1 MSICKLRRRYDGKL
15 RKKTSTEAVCVVSA
29 AISCDAG
36 FLQQIRSL
44 KFYGTV
50 HTIFDRT
57 VNLKC
62 PNGELYTIATD
73 SVDNAP
79 NTLITDIDSFSKK
92 GLAIGDQVYA
102 EGERLYVGKN
112 AAVMLQQVHV
122 WRSKLPSYSEEEEIL
137 RNHVAAA
144 QL

>member
-1 MSICKLRRRYDGKL
+1 M
-15 RKKTSTEAVCVVSA
+15 
-29 AISCDAG
+29 
-36 FLQQIRSL
+36 
-44 KFYGTV
+44 
-50 HTIFDRT
+50 
-57 VNLKC
+57 NLKC

-112 AAVMLQQVHV
+112 AAVMLLQVHV

-144 QL
+144 QLWIEAHGKAGGMKAETANPLDQEMDRLLRERSAGLLEALSKGEVSLAFIS